1 MFDAFLTGLFLV
13 FEWPAIGFLMLG
25 VFIGIW
31 LGAVPG
37 LGGIIGLVLLLPF
50 TFGMDPVPAFALLLG
65 MFAVTSTSDTIASV
79 MLGIPGTAASQAT
92 ILDGYP
98 LAQKGQAARAF
109 GAAFT
114 VSAFGGVFGAL
125 ILAVS
130 LPLILPIILSFNSPE
145 LFMLGILGLA
155 MVGSLSGAS
164 ILKGL
169 AVAAFGILLS
179 TVGYAETISMPRF
192 HFETDYLIDK
202 LPLIPVVL
210 GLFAIPE
217 IMELAIRNTSI
228 SKIPAGQSDGGGMMD
243 GVKDAF
249 RHWWLALRCA
259 VIGTYVGMLP
269 GLGAAIVDWIAYGHA
284 VQSAKDKSQF
294 GKGDI
299 RGVIA
304 PEAANNATRGGSLV
318 PTVAFGIPGSLGTAI
333 LLGALLIQG
342 LKPGPEMLTT
352 QLHITFSMVWSI
364 VVANIAVAIIL
375 MFLSKQV
382 AKVAFL
388 PGHLLVPGVILF
400 VFMGAWLGGA
410 SLGDW
415 VSCFTFGVI
424 GFVMKRGGW
433 PRPPLILALILGSI
447 MENAFQIS
455 MGAYDGFSW
464 LWERPIVVIIWALI
478 AITIFLAVRG
488 ITNSKKREVEDNE
501 DEAEPV
507 TGEGSERSPLIS
519 FPFSIILFLLFTWA
533 WWEATRGHDV
543 GAEYEPEPWPL
554 VVSQFPLVAAIP
566 GLMLVFFAM
575 LNDGRVYLAALREHG
590 GFGSAWA
597 HASEEAVLDRAIMFF
612 GYLFLMIMIM
622 LVIGQK
628 LALPLFIF
636 TYLIRWGSYNWRV
649 ALGYAAGGWLFL
661 VIFYDRIMHLFWY
674 PSWLDSWLP
683 EMLPEWFPPWL
694 FF

>member
-1 MFDAFLTGLFLV
+1 MLDAFFTGLFLV
-13 FEWPAIGFLMLG
+13 FEWPAIGYLFLG

-37 LGGIIGLVLLLPF
+37 LGGIIGLILLLPF
-50 TFGMDPVPAFALLLG
+50 AFGMEPVPAFALLLG

-98 LAQKGQAARAF
+98 LAQQGKAARAF

-114 VSAFGGVFGAL
+114 VSAFGGVFGAM

-145 LFMLGILGLA
+145 LFMLGVLGLA
-155 MVGSLSGAS
+155 MVGSLSGGS

-169 AVAAFGILLS
+169 TVAALGILMS
-179 TVGYAETISMPRF
+179 TVGYAETISIPRF
-192 HFETDYLIDK
+192 YFGTDYLIDN

-217 IMELAIRNTSI
+217 IMELAIRNVSI
-228 SKIPAGQSDGGGMMD
+228 SRVPAGQAEDGGMLEGI
-243 GVKDAF
+243 KDAF

-269 GLGAAIVDWIAYGHA
+269 GLGAAIVDWVAYGHA
-284 VQSAKDKSQF
+284 VQSAKDKSKF
-294 GKGDI
+294 GQGDI

-304 PEAANNATRGGSLV
+304 PETANNATRGGSLI

-333 LLGALLIQG
+333 LLGALIIVG

-352 QLHITFSMVWSI
+352 ELHITFSMVWTIVIANI
-364 VVANIAVAIIL
+364 VVALLL
-375 MFLSKQV
+375 MVWSKQV

-415 VSCFTFGVI
+415 ITCLTMGVV

-433 PRPPLILALILGSI
+433 PRPPLVLALILGNI
-447 MENAFQIS
+447 MENSFQVS
-455 MGAYDGFSW
+455 MNAHDGAEW
-464 LWERPIVVIIWALI
+464 ITRPIVLIIMALI
-478 AITIFLAVRG
+478 AITIFFAAKNLWKQ
-488 ITNSKKREVEDNE
+488 KKYNE
-501 DEAEPV
+501 TP
-507 TGEGSERSPLIS
+507 TQGEGTEHNPILS
-519 FPFSIILFLLFTWA
+519 FPFSIILCCLFVWA
-533 WWEATRGHDV
+533 GLESRQW
-543 GAEYEPEPWPL
+543 PEE
-554 VVSQFPLVAAIP
+554 VSQFPYIAIFPGVAFILSPISQVAPI
-566 GLMLVFFAM
+566 FSIFK
-575 LNDGRVYLAALREHG
+575 LR
-590 GFGSAWA
+590 FCYKNQYV
-597 HASEEAVLDRAIMFF
+597 EAYT
-612 GYLFLMIMIM
+612 G
-622 LVIGQK
+622 
-628 LALPLFIF
+628 
-636 TYLIRWGSYNWRV
+636 
-649 ALGYAAGGWLFL
+649 
-661 VIFYDRIMHLFWY
+661 H
-674 PSWLDSWLP
+674 
-683 EMLPEWFPPWL
+683 
-694 FF
+694 

>member
-1 MFDAFLTGLFLV
+1 MFDAFITGLFLV

-50 TFGMDPVPAFALLLG
+50 TFGMDPVPAFSLLLG

-98 LAQKGQAARAF
+98 LAQKGHAARAF

-114 VSAFGGVFGAL
+114 VSAFGGVFGAM

-130 LPLILPIILSFNSPE
+130 LPLILPVIQSFSSPE
-145 LFMLGILGLA
+145 LFMLGLLGLA
-155 MVGSLSGAS
+155 MVGSLSGGS

-169 AVAAFGILLS
+169 TVAALGILLS
-179 TVGYAETISMPRF
+179 TIGYAENVTIPRF
-192 HFETDYLIDK
+192 YFGSDYLIDN

-228 SKIPAGQSDGGGMMD
+228 SKIPQDQADGGGMLE

-259 VIGTYVGMLP
+259 AIGTYIGMLP
-269 GLGAAIVDWIAYGHA
+269 GLGAAIVDWVAYGYA

-304 PEAANNATRGGSLV
+304 PEAANNATRGGSLI
-318 PTVAFGIPGSLGTAI
+318 PTVAFGIPGSLGTSI

-342 LKPGPEMLTT
+342 LKPGPEMLTSE
-352 QLHITFSMVWSI
+352 LPLTFSMVWAI
-364 VVANIAVAIIL
+364 VIANIAVAILL
-375 MFLSKQV
+375 MFVSKQV

-388 PGHLLVPGVILF
+388 PGHILVPGVILF

-415 VSCFTFGVI
+415 ISCLAMGIV
-424 GFVMKRGGW
+424 GFIMKHGGW

-447 MENAFQIS
+447 MENSFHLS
-455 MGAYDGFSW
+455 MSAHEGPSW
-464 LWERPIVVIIWALI
+464 LWTRPIVLIILALI
-478 AITIFLAVRG
+478 VISMFLAAR
-488 ITNSKKREVEDNE
+488 NMAKKKLVPNIDN
-501 DEAEPV
+501 AGV
-507 TGEGSERSPLIS
+507 QVSSEGAAQYPMIS
-519 FPFSIILFLLFTWA
+519 FPFAIILCLIFALA
-533 WWEATRGHDV
+533 WWESVRLHV
-543 GAEYEPEPWPL
+543 IEPQFEPETWPSS
-554 VVSQFPLVAAIP
+554 VSQFPLLGAIP
-566 GLMLVFFAM
+566 GLILGILV
-575 LNDGRVYLAALREHG
+575 LTNDGRDFLKVLREHG
-590 GFGSAWA
+590 SFSAA
-597 HASEEAVLDRAIMFF
+597 FANVSESAVLDRAVMFF
-612 GYLFLMIMIM
+612 GYLIAMVVIM

-628 LALPLFIF
+628 FALPLF
-636 TYLIRWGSYNWRV
+636 TAVYLVRWGHYNWRI
-649 ALGYAAGGWLFL
+649 ALGYGIGSWLLL
-661 VIFYDRIMHLFWY
+661 VFFYDRIMNLFWH
-674 PSWLDSWLP
+674 PAWLGEWLP
-683 EMLPEWFPPWL
+683 DLLPNWLPAWL
-694 FF
+694 FV

>member
-1 MFDAFLTGLFLV
+1 MVDALITGLSLV
-13 FEWPAIGFLMLG
+13 FEWPTIGFLMLG

-31 LGAVPG
+31 MGAVPG
-37 LGGIIGLVLLLPF
+37 LGGVIGLVLLLPF
-50 TFGMDPVPAFALLLG
+50 TYGMEPVPAFALLLG

-130 LPLILPIILSFNSPE
+130 IPIILPVILAFNSPE
-145 LFMLGILGLA
+145 LFMLGLLGLT
-155 MVGSLSGAS
+155 MVGSLSGGS
-164 ILKGL
+164 VLKGL
-169 AVAAFGILLS
+169 AVAALGILLA
-179 TVGYAETISMPRF
+179 TVGEAVTVAIPRF
-192 HFETDYLIDK
+192 TFGTDYLSDN

-228 SKIPAGQSDGGGMMD
+228 AKFPEDQSDGGRLLD
-243 GVKDAF
+243 GIKDAF
-249 RHWWLALRCA
+249 RHWWLATRCA

-284 VQSAKDKSQF
+284 VQSAKDKSEF

-342 LKPGPEMLTT
+342 LKPGPDMLTDN
-352 QLHITFSMVWSI
+352 LHITFSMVWSI
-364 VVANIAVAIIL
+364 VIANIVAAVLL

-388 PGHLLVPGVILF
+388 PGHMLVPGVILF
-400 VFMGAWLGGA
+400 VFMGAWIGGA

-415 VSCFTFGVI
+415 VTCLTMGIV

-433 PRPPLILALILGSI
+433 PRPPLILAIILGSI

-455 MGAYDGFSW
+455 INAHAGLSW
-464 LWERPIVVIIWALI
+464 AWERPIVITIWVLI
-478 AITIFLAVRG
+478 AITIFSAVRG
-488 ITNSKKREVEDNE
+488 ITTNKATNKSNATDKSEGSL
-501 DEAEPV
+501 
-507 TGEGSERSPLIS
+507 GEGAERSPLIS
-519 FPFSIILFLLFTWA
+519 LPFAIFLLVVFA
-533 WWEATRGHDV
+533 LAGWEALRAHDV
-543 GAEYEPEPWPL
+543 GAEYEPEPWPIA
-554 VVSQFPLVAAIP
+554 VSQFPLVGIVP
-566 GLMLVFFAM
+566 GVVLVS
-575 LNDGRVYLAALREHG
+575 LIIINDGRAFLGAIREHNGLAA
-590 GFGSAWA
+590 AWA
-597 HASEEAVLDRAIMFF
+597 HASEVAAWNRALIFF
-612 GYLFLMIMIM
+612 GYLIVMILIM
-622 LVIGQK
+622 LMIGQK
-628 LALPLFIF
+628 LALPLFIAA
-636 TYLIRWGSYNWRV
+636 YLIRWGGYNLRT
-649 ALGYAAGGWLFL
+649 ALGYAVGGWLVL
-661 VIFYDRIMHLFWY
+661 ILFYDRIMNLFWH
-674 PSWLDSWLP
+674 PSWLNSWLP
-683 EMLPEWFPPWL
+683 QLFPDWLPTWL

>member
-1 MFDAFLTGLFLV
+1 MFDAFVTGFFLV

-25 VFIGIW
+25 VFIGMW

-50 TFGMDPVPAFALLLG
+50 TYGMDPVPAFALLLG
-65 MFAVTSTSDTIASV
+65 MFAVTTTSDTIASV
-79 MLGIPGTAASQAT
+79 LLGVPGTAASQAT
-92 ILDGYP
+92 ILDGFP
-98 LAQKGQAARAF
+98 LAQQGKAARAF

-145 LFMLGILGLA
+145 LFMLGVLGLA
-155 MVGSLSGAS
+155 MVGSLSGGS

-169 AVAAFGILLS
+169 AVACLGILMS
-179 TVGYAETISMPRF
+179 TVGYAETIAIPRF
-192 HFETDYLIDK
+192 YFGTDYLIDK

-217 IMELAIRNTSI
+217 VMELAIRNTSI
-228 SKIPAGQSDGGGMMD
+228 SRIPQDQTEDGGMLEGI
-243 GVKDAF
+243 KDAF
-249 RHWWLALRCA
+249 RHWWLATRCA

-284 VQSAKDKSQF
+284 VQSAKDKSKF
-294 GKGDI
+294 GQGDI

-304 PEAANNATRGGSLV
+304 PEAANNATKGGSLV

-352 QLHITFSMVWSI
+352 ELHITFSMVWAI
-364 VVANIAVAIIL
+364 VVANIVVAILL
-375 MFLSKQV
+375 MFWSKQV
-382 AKVAFL
+382 AKVAFV

-415 VSCFTFGVI
+415 ISCITMGIV
-424 GFVMKRGGW
+424 GFIMKRGGW

-455 MGAYDGFSW
+455 MGAHGGAHW
-464 LWERPIVVIIWALI
+464 LYNRPIVLIIFVLI
-478 AITIFLAVRG
+478 IITIFLAAKG
-488 ITNSKKREVEDNE
+488 ITKNKRADHKE
-501 DEAEPV
+501 EAATV
-507 TGEGSERSPLIS
+507 TGEGSERNPMIS
-519 FPFSIILFLLFTWA
+519 FPFSILLFVVFISA
-533 WWEATRGHDV
+533 IFESQG
-543 GAEYEPEPWPL
+543 WPSS
-554 VVSQFPLVAAIP
+554 VKEFPVTAAIP
-566 GLMLVFFAM
+566 GACLVFIAMFKDGQGYLATLKEHGSLLVAWTHTAEKVLLKRASAFFAYLVGMLLVMLV
-575 LNDGRVYLAALREHG
+575 V
-590 GFGSAWA
+590 
-597 HASEEAVLDRAIMFF
+597 
-612 GYLFLMIMIM
+612 
-622 LVIGQK
+622 GQK
-628 LALPLFIF
+628 VALPLFIAL
-636 TYLIRWGSYNWRV
+636 YLIRWGGYNWRAAV
-649 ALGYAAGGWLFL
+649 GYAVGGYVIL
-661 VIFYDRIMHLFWY
+661 VGFYDQIMHLFWH
-674 PSWLDSWLP
+674 PAWIQSWLP
-683 EMLPEWFPPWL
+683 DLLPTWLPPWL
-694 FF
+694 LF

>member
-1 MFDAFLTGLFLV
+1 MFDAFLTGFLLV
-13 FEWPAIGFLMLG
+13 IEWPAIGFLLLG

-50 TFGMDPVPAFALLLG
+50 TFGMEPVPAFALLLG

-92 ILDGYP
+92 ILDGFP

-145 LFMLGILGLA
+145 IFMLGILGLS

-169 AVAAFGILLS
+169 AVATLGLLLS
-179 TVGYAETISMPRF
+179 TVGYAETISIPRF
-192 HFETDYLIDK
+192 FLGTDYLIDK

-228 SKIPAGQSDGGGMMD
+228 SKIGKNHSDGGGILD
-243 GVKDAF
+243 GVRDAF

-259 VIGTYVGMLP
+259 VIGTYIGMLP
-269 GLGAAIVDWIAYGHA
+269 GLGASIVDWIAYGHA

-318 PTVAFGIPGSLGTAI
+318 PMVAFGIPGSLGTAI

-364 VVANIAVAIIL
+364 VVANIVVAIIL
-375 MFLSKQV
+375 LFLSKQV

-388 PGHLLVPGVILF
+388 PGHLIVPGVILF

-415 VSCFTFGVI
+415 VACLIFGII

-433 PRPPLILALILGSI
+433 PRPPLILAIILGSI
-447 MENAFQIS
+447 METSFLIS
-455 MGAYDGFSW
+455 INSYEGVAW
-464 LWERPIVVIIWALI
+464 LWERPIVLVIWGLI
-478 AITIFLAVRG
+478 AITLFSAVRG
-488 ITNSKKREVEDNE
+488 LSKNIKK
-501 DEAEPV
+501 DENKEEPI
-507 TGEGSERSPLIS
+507 TGEGAERSPMIS
-519 FPFSIILFLLFTWA
+519 LPFSILLLLLFSWA
-533 WWEATRGHDV
+533 MWEATRGHNV
-543 GAEYEPEPWPL
+543 GAEYVPEPWPL
-554 VVSQFPLVAAIP
+554 EVSQFPIATIVTGFI
-566 GLMLVFFAM
+566 LVFFVILKDWKACVTFVKQHESIGIALTRAADDALLQRAM
-575 LNDGRVYLAALREHG
+575 
-590 GFGSAWA
+590 
-597 HASEEAVLDRAIMFF
+597 MFF
-612 GYLFLMIMIM
+612 GYLLATIIVMP
-622 LVIGQK
+622 VIGQK
-628 LALPLFIF
+628 LVLPIFIA
-636 TYLIRWGSYNWRV
+636 TYLVRWGSYNWRV
-649 ALGYAAGGWLFL
+649 ALGYAAVGWVFL
-661 VIFYDRIMHLFWY
+661 VGFYDQVLHLHWY

-683 EMLPEWFPPWL
+683 NILPSWFPYWL

>member
-1 MFDAFLTGLFLV
+1 MFEAFITGLSLV

-31 LGAVPG
+31 FGAVPG
-37 LGGIIGLVLLLPF
+37 LGGVIGLVLLLPF
-50 TFGMDPVPAFALLLG
+50 TFGMEPVPAFALLLG

-98 LAQKGQAARAF
+98 LAQMGQAARAF

-130 LPLILPIILSFNSPE
+130 LPIILPVILSFNSPE
-145 LFMLGILGLA
+145 LFMLGLLGLA
-155 MVGSLSGAS
+155 MVGSLSGGS
-164 ILKGL
+164 VLKGL
-169 AVAAFGILLS
+169 AVAGLGILLA
-179 TVGYAETISMPRF
+179 TVGEAVTVAIPRF
-192 HFETDYLIDK
+192 TFGTDYLSDN

-228 SKIPAGQSDGGGMMD
+228 SKIPEGQSEGGGLMD

-249 RHWWLALRCA
+249 RHWWLAVRCA
-259 VIGTYVGMLP
+259 IIGTYVGMLP

-342 LKPGPEMLTT
+342 LKPGPEMLTDN
-352 QLHITFSMVWSI
+352 LHITFSMVWSI
-364 VVANIAVAIIL
+364 VVANIAVAILL

-388 PGHLLVPGVILF
+388 PGHMLVPGVILF
-400 VFMGAWLGGA
+400 VFMGAWIGGA

-415 VSCFTFGVI
+415 ITCLVMGMV
-424 GFVMKRGGW
+424 GFIMKRGGW
-433 PRPPLILALILGSI
+433 PRPPLILALILGNI
-447 MENAFQIS
+447 METAFQIS
-455 MGAYDGFSW
+455 INAHAGMSW
-464 LWERPIVVIIWALI
+464 AWERPIVITIWALI

-488 ITNSKKREVEDNE
+488 ITTNKTANAGRDTDKSGES
-501 DEAEPV
+501 A
-507 TGEGSERSPLIS
+507 GEGTERSPLIS
-519 FPFSIILFLLFTWA
+519 LPFAIILFAVFSLA
-533 WWEATRGHDV
+533 CWEALRAHDV
-543 GAEYEPEPWPL
+543 GAEYEPESWPIA
-554 VVSQFPLVAAIP
+554 VSQFPLVGIIP
-566 GLMLVFFAM
+566 GILFGFLIIIQ
-575 LNDGRVYLAALREHG
+575 DGRAFLGALREHNG
-590 GFGSAWA
+590 LVTAWA
-597 HASEEAVLDRAIMFF
+597 HASEAAAWNRAMVFF
-612 GYLFLMIMIM
+612 GYLMAMILIM

-628 LALPLFIF
+628 LALPLFIAV
-636 TYLIRWGSYNWRV
+636 YLIRWGHYNWRT
-649 ALGYAAGGWLFL
+649 ALCYAAGGWLVL
-661 VIFYDRIMHLFWY
+661 ILFYDRIMDLFWH

-683 EMLPEWFPPWL
+683 QLFPSWLPTWL
-694 FF
+694 LF

>member
-1 MFDAFLTGLFLV
+1 M
-13 FEWPAIGFLMLG
+13 E
-25 VFIGIW
+25 
-31 LGAVPG
+31 
-37 LGGIIGLVLLLPF
+37 
-50 TFGMDPVPAFALLLG
+50 PVPAFALLLG

-98 LAQKGQAARAF
+98 LAQKGQAARAL

-130 LPLILPIILSFNSPE
+130 IPIILPVILSFNSPE
-145 LFMLGILGLA
+145 LFMLGLLGLA
-155 MVGSLSGAS
+155 MVGSLSGGS
-164 ILKGL
+164 VIKGL
-169 AVAAFGILLS
+169 AVAALGILLAS
-179 TVGYAETISMPRF
+179 VGEAVTISMPRF
-192 HFETDYLIDK
+192 TFGTDYLSDN
-202 LPLIPVVL
+202 LPLIPVVM

-228 SKIPAGQSDGGGMMD
+228 SKIPEGQSEGGKLMD

-249 RHWWLALRCA
+249 RHWWLATRCA

-269 GLGAAIVDWIAYGHA
+269 GLGASIVDWIAYGHA

-342 LKPGPEMLTT
+342 LKPGPEMLTDN
-352 QLHITFSMVWSI
+352 LHITFSMVWSI
-364 VVANIAVAIIL
+364 VVANIVVAILL
-375 MFLSKQV
+375 MFLSRQV

-400 VFMGAWLGGA
+400 VFMGAWIGGA

-415 VSCFTFGVI
+415 ITCLVMGMV
-424 GFVMKRGGW
+424 GFIMKRGGW

-455 MGAYDGFSW
+455 INAHAGFSW
-464 LWERPIVVIIWALI
+464 AWERPIVVTIWFLI
-478 AITIFLAVRG
+478 AITVFSAVRG
-488 ITNSKKREVEDNE
+488 IITNKATTKRDDASKSGEVMS
-501 DEAEPV
+501 
-507 TGEGSERSPLIS
+507 EGSERSPLIS
-519 FPFSIILFLLFTWA
+519 LPFAMILFAVFYFA
-533 WWEATRGHDV
+533 CWEALRAHDV
-543 GAEYEPEPWPL
+543 GAEYEPEAWP
-554 VVSQFPLVAAIP
+554 VAVSQFPLVGIIP
-566 GLMLVFFAM
+566 GILFVF
-575 LNDGRVYLAALREHG
+575 LIIIQDGRDFLGALRKHNGLAA
-590 GFGSAWA
+590 AWA
-597 HASEEAVLDRAIMFF
+597 HASEAAAWSRATIFF
-612 GYLFLMIMIM
+612 GYLIAMVLVT

-628 LALPLFIF
+628 VGVTAFYRGLL
-636 TYLIRWGSYNWRV
+636 N
-649 ALGYAAGGWLFL
+649 ALG
-661 VIFYDRIMHLFWY
+661 RISLANRA
-674 PSWLDSWLP
+674 
-683 EMLPEWFPPWL
+683 
-694 FF
+694 